1 MDVLRTVN
9 ITRGN
14 DEKFQQITDKVIR
27 EYSLTIIFNQQE
39 LVTLLCSPMH
49 VDELA
54 VGYIYNEGLI
64 RDRDDISKIEYI
76 DNNICITTSNE
87 TAITLKKQ
95 HKIITVSSGTIL
107 SKPNIK
113 SLPVNTSTNK
123 VLYSE
128 IYQMADI
135 LTKSS
140 KLFDD
145 TGGVHSA
152 LLSSCD
158 IEFTVF
164 REDIGRHNAVDK
176 ILGFMILNNITP
188 EKKVLITSGRVS
200 SEILLKIARSE
211 IPVLVSRS
219 APTDV
224 AIDLADKLGIT
235 LIGFVRGKR
244 MNIYTHVE
252 RIQL

>member
-1 MDVLRTVN
+1 MRTQIYLLISIHAKSWNNLEVKRWTILVDVLRTVN

-123 VLYSE
+123 VLYRKFTKWLIFLQIALSCLMIQE
-128 IYQMADI
+128 GSIVPYYQ
-135 LTKSS
+135 
-140 KLFDD
+140 
-145 TGGVHSA
+145 
-152 LLSSCD
+152 
-158 IEFTVF
+158 
-164 REDIGRHNAVDK
+164 AV
-176 ILGFMILNNITP
+176 I
-188 EKKVLITSGRVS
+188 
-200 SEILLKIARSE
+200 
-211 IPVLVSRS
+211 
-219 APTDV
+219 
-224 AIDLADKLGIT
+224 
-235 LIGFVRGKR
+235 
-244 MNIYTHVE
+244 
-252 RIQL
+252 